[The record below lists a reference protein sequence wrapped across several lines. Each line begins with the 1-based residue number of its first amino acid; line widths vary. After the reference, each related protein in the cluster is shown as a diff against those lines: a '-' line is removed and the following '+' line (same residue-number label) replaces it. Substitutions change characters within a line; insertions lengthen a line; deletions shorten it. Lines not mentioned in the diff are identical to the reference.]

1 MSELRDHTAALRSF
15 DKRLTSIEECMLVV
29 VRNSEQEAAAAGDLV
44 RALKQVQEFQGS
56 LWKYLANLDEK
67 LAALA
72 VTRVDDVKALNR
84 RVGAIEG
91 ILGLSEVTRA

>member
-1 MSELRDHTAALRSF
+1 MSELRDLTGALRSF
-15 DKRLTSIEECMLVV
+15 DTRLRSIEECLLIV
-29 VRNSEQEAAAAGDLV
+29 VRNSEQEASTQESSE

-84 RVGAIEG
+84 RVGRLEAVA
-91 ILGLSEVTRA
+91 GLDEVTQG